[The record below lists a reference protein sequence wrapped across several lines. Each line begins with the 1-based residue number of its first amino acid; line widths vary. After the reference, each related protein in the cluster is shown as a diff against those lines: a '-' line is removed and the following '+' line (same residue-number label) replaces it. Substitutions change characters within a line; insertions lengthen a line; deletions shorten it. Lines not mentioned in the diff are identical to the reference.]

1 MKYRGYELEV
11 VYLPAA
17 DFKTSKDGVV
27 IARRPKKEDID
38 YVLAKPLCKL
48 CGERQWREKSMSE
61 AKKQID
67 LLIQRFGMCKCG
79 GAA

>member
-11 VYLPAA
+11 VYLPGA
-17 DFKTSKDGVV
+17 DFKINEGGAT
-27 IARRPKKEDID
+27 ITRRPNKEDID
-38 YVLAKPLCKL
+38 YVLATPLCKI

-79 GAA
+79 GE